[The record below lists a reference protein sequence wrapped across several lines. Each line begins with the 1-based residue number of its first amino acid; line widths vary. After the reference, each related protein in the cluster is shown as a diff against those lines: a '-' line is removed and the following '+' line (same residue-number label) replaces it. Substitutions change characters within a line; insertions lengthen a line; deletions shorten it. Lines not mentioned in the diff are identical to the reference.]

1 MECMSHFKIAFF
13 TKVEYKEIFRSKKSK
28 QYIKGALPLTRKNH
42 KTKKKK
48 RLTTNKILSWIIP

>member
-48 RLTTNKILSWIIP
+48 RLTTNKILS